1 MLKKIKELTNKE
13 WKEKDKEYLREL
25 QNFLDNAS
33 NIADE
38 NLRKKVIGQML
49 RCDNILT
56 RMAENRFREIY
67 QLGYNNAKKNNI

>member
-1 MLKKIKELTNKE
+1 MFKKIKELTNKE

-33 NIADE
+33 NISDE